1 MPIRQIDPNKMKI
14 GYIVLVDTGTKMTK
28 STQKALGYTPEASE
42 YTHVGGSIGGL
53 RIVEAKWPLS
63 RACNLQTE
71 YVDKGHRITV
81 VKPKY
86 WIDGRRDEVKVG
98 LEWSLMANLRY
109 DAIQLFGIK
118 FKWLRKFAFI
128 YGRKRLICSELVA
141 EGLYQVG
148 YNFFG
153 SRMID
158 TIVPADF
165 WDNEK
170 FTEVKDIW
178 LD

>member
-14 GYIVLVDTGTKMTK
+14 GYIVLVDTGTKITK

-53 RIVEAKWPLS
+53 DLIEGKWPKS
-63 RACNLQTE
+63 RVCNIQTE
-71 YVDKGHRITV
+71 YIDKGYPIKV
-81 VKPKY
+81 VCPNYLNEK
-86 WIDGRRDEVKVG
+86 DRVKVA
-98 LEWSLMANLRY
+98 LWWASLNNLRY
-109 DAIQLFGIK
+109 DVLQLIGIR
-118 FKWLRKFAFI
+118 FRWLRKWAFM
-128 YGRKRLICSELVA
+128 YKQRRLICSELIIS
-141 EGLYQVG
+141 GLAKQG
-148 YNFFG
+148 YNYFG
-153 SRMID
+153 SRILD

-165 WDNEK
+165 ADDEK